1 MKKVLEK
8 KDFNADMAK
17 RKGYEYFLR
26 NVKDLIAR
34 GNYTEMVEG
43 KKKTLTDAQIK
54 AFYEDLTGFK
64 VEKEAKNG

>member
-34 GNYTEMVEG
+34 GNYTEMIGG
-43 KKKTLTDAQIK
+43 KKKTPSESEIK
-54 AFYEDLTGFK
+54 AFYEDLTGLK